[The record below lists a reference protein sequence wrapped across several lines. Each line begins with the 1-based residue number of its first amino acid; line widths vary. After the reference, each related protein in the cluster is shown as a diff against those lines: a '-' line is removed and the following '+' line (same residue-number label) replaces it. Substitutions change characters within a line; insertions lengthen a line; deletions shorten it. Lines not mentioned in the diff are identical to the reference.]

1 MISSN
6 FNWGQDRADLLRR
19 AARCAP
25 LWGASGKTAFY
36 ERGLFTRLLDR
47 QITRLGPLEDLVNV
61 TGGSAHQVLIA
72 QAVRHQSPFLSELL
86 YRIDDW

>member
-6 FNWGQDRADLLRR
+6 FNWGQDQADLLRR

-36 ERGLFTRLLDR
+36 ERGLFTSISEAWGDATKIRKRSPRFTEPGIRKLLK
-47 QITRLGPLEDLVNV
+47 
-61 TGGSAHQVLIA
+61 
-72 QAVRHQSPFLSELL
+72 
-86 YRIDDW
+86 